1 MTATLNGINQFSILV
16 GSKLPTKDKQQ
27 FLDFDGNFNIALIE
41 DQIETQSALIQE
53 RFDLIVLEGMM
64 VNPLVLKTIR
74 HGQSLNLQTP
84 VIALTE
90 PTVSLDERKS
100 LISLGYDDF
109 LDKPLTIENLTK
121 LIHVWLGSNEF
132 EAILTSIQNLLTKVK
147 ENRQLALNLWL
158 QLFDELPF
166 QINEIKKSLKNNAF
180 QNAYDVVHNL
190 NGSAKVCCL
199 SEIEF
204 LATNMEKNLL
214 ANRYENIDFYHL
226 TLEKKINSIL
236 NRRYEIINY
245 LKTQ

>member
-1 MTATLNGINQFSILV
+1 MNTILNGSNQFSILV
-16 GSKLPTKDKQQ
+16 ASKTPSEDEQQ
-27 FLDFDGNFNIALIE
+27 FFDYDDNYNIVFLE
-41 DQIETQSALIQE
+41 DQTETQSALIQE
-53 RFDLIVLEGMM
+53 RFDLIVLDGMM
-64 VNPLVLKTIR
+64 VNPPILETIR
-74 HGQSLNLQTP
+74 HGQSVNLQTP

-100 LISLGYDDF
+100 LINLGCDDF
-109 LDKPLTIENLTK
+109 LAKPLTIENLTK

-158 QLFDELPF
+158 QLLDELPF
-166 QINEIKKSLKNNAF
+166 QINELRESLKNNAF
-180 QNAYDVVHNL
+180 QNAYDIVHNL

-199 SEIEF
+199 PEIEF

-214 ANRYENIDFYHL
+214 ANRYENIGFYNL
-226 TLEKKINSIL
+226 TLEKKINSIM
-236 NRRYEIINY
+236 NRRDEIINY